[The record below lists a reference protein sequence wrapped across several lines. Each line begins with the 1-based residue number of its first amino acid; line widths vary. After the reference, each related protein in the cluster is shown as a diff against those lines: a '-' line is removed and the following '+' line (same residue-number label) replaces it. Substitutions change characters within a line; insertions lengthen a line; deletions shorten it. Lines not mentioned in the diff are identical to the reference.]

1 MFEEDDNDILPL
13 YQDPNPP
20 EYEIVDKRLSY
31 SRIKHVISDKIFED
45 LQDHIKENK
54 KFKISPTYNF
64 YFRVPRPCHI
74 GIACPI
80 FNLEYELDYMEDN
93 KCFFKTKRDF
103 KNVKW
108 YINIDT
114 LNITWYSTNF
124 ILPTITYNYKFGL
137 DFFYELKNDVSWDK
151 NNLSGEYEWGITPY
165 FYSEQKCPIET
176 KEEVEEEDE
185 YYKMIV
191 KNINTLFI

>member
-1 MFEEDDNDILPL
+1 M
-13 YQDPNPP
+13 
-20 EYEIVDKRLSY
+20 
-31 SRIKHVISDKIFED
+31 
-45 LQDHIKENK
+45 
-54 KFKISPTYNF
+54 
-64 YFRVPRPCHI
+64 
-74 GIACPI
+74 
-80 FNLEYELDYMEDN
+80 
-93 KCFFKTKRDF
+93 
-103 KNVKW
+103 
-108 YINIDT
+108 
-114 LNITWYSTNF
+114 
-124 ILPTITYNYKFGL
+124 PTITYNYKFGL